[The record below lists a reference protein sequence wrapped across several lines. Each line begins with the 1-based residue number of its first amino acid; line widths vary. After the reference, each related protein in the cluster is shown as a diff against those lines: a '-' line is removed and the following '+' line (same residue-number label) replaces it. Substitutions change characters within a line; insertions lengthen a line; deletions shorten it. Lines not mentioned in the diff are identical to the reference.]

1 MEFVCFSIFAA
12 AFVIVVLFSI
22 RSRKRH
28 IRDLYLGKTA
38 VLGRWEYTQEQWR
51 QYSEDYFPWVKN
63 KNSAG
68 ILAIAENA
76 ILISNGRDELFLD
89 LAYRH
94 VLMHIEYSD
103 EPSVFHI
110 KLKKLKHRV
119 KGGGEVYYDKLV
131 EMEIPL
137 PPGNAEQAN
146 RIVERFKEIEKADFE
161 ATRSMASSDL
171 VFAQFLNDQTMG
183 IEPENTPD
191 ENAADS
197 VEKLN

>member
-1 MEFVCFSIFAA
+1 MEYVCFSILAA
-12 AFVIVVLFSI
+12 AFVIVILFSI

-38 VLGRWEYTQEQWR
+38 VLGRWEYTPEQWR
-51 QYSEDYFPWVKN
+51 QYSEDYFPWVTN

-68 ILAIAENA
+68 ILAISEDA

-89 LAYRH
+89 LSYQH
-94 VLMHIEYSD
+94 ILMHIEYSD

-110 KLKKLKHRV
+110 KLKKLKHNSRYG
-119 KGGGEVYYDKLV
+119 KVYYDKLV
-131 EMEIPL
+131 EMDIPL
-137 PPGNAEQAN
+137 PPGNAQQAN

-171 VFAQFLNDQTMG
+171 VFAQLLNREAVQ
-183 IEPENTPD
+183 D
-191 ENAADS
+191 ESESEVNKKVID
-197 VEKLN
+197 